1 MGCQSKFALINISG
15 EIIDIKDS
23 EIERFIDTATT
34 SGAGMV
40 YSDYFKYIGDIKTP
54 WPTIDYQLGSL
65 RDDFDFGA
73 LVLISRKAMDN
84 YLSRIESQTFQYA
97 GFYQFRLIISQGFQ
111 IIHLKES
118 LYTILETDHRESGEK
133 QFDYVNPKNIGIQ
146 LEMEQA
152 CTEHLIETRAY
163 LEPGKWKEPDLKS
176 EHSFPCELSVI
187 IPVRNRAKTIEDAV
201 SSALSQKTDFEFNI
215 LVVDNHSNDET
226 SSILDRLAAD
236 RRVVKIVQIG
246 RAHV

>member
-84 YLSRIESQTFQYA
+84 YLSRI
-97 GFYQFRLIISQGFQ
+97 
-111 IIHLKES
+111 LKC
-118 LYTILETDHRESGEK
+118 L
-133 QFDYVNPKNIGIQ
+133 
-146 LEMEQA
+146 
-152 CTEHLIETRAY
+152 
-163 LEPGKWKEPDLKS
+163 
-176 EHSFPCELSVI
+176 
-187 IPVRNRAKTIEDAV
+187 
-201 SSALSQKTDFEFNI
+201 
-215 LVVDNHSNDET
+215 
-226 SSILDRLAAD
+226 
-236 RRVVKIVQIG
+236 
-246 RAHV
+246 